1 MTFYVVL
8 GDGGDR
14 VPDGDDRKW
23 DVDGSHQ
30 VGCLIVR
37 VKVTLE
43 RRGERGRGKEVG
55 K

>member
-8 GDGGDR
+8 GDGCDK

-23 DVDGSHQ
+23 DVNGSHQ
-30 VGCLIVR
+30 VGCLVVR
-37 VKVTLE
+37 VKVTLG
-43 RRGERGRGKEVG
+43 RGGGRGRGKEVG